1 MDALDL
7 QPALIEAAL
16 KEQAARKLG
25 DYHTE
30 ILRRA
35 RFALELQGNLERQ
48 RAVLLVLAADPLSF
62 INDWIWTYDP
72 RNISRKLPPVVP
84 FVLRPTQERLV
95 LWLQEREAT
104 QTHGMIEKSRDE
116 GMSYVVLAYFLHRW
130 LFTPGF
136 AAGVGSRKEE
146 YVDRK
151 GDPKSLFWKFRDMLG
166 HLPTWM
172 MPEGF
177 TSKLH
182 DNHMRILNPANGAS
196 LTGEA
201 GDNIGRGGR
210 TTMYLLDEWAFVEN
224 PESVNAAISQNTN
237 VVIKG
242 STPNGVGNVFYTE
255 RFSNRF
261 DVFTMRW
268 QDNPDK
274 NFTLDV
280 GGHVAF
286 PWYEKQKANLDPLI
300 LAQEVD
306 IDYTASVAGVVIPA
320 KWVEAAF
327 ALKLERAAPAAAGV
341 DVADDGADK
350 SAYAARQGPVVLP
363 SLRQFKGLHR
373 ASDLIE
379 TGKADG
385 ISELNYD
392 KLGVGASLTATLAKV
407 EGLPFTVRG
416 IANSHKPSRTVYPDA
431 EARAEER
438 FANLAA
444 ELWWRLRLRFKATYE
459 RVTLGKDH
467 PDSEC
472 ISLAELRG
480 HPLES
485 AVRAQLS
492 QSTYEKAGVADKIRV
507 NKKGNG
513 TASPDLA
520 EVILY
525 AFAPA
530 APVAVEYFDPG
541 TVSVPFGETGS
552 TY

>member
-7 QPALIEAAL
+7 RPALVEAAL
-16 KEQAARKLG
+16 KAQAARKLG
-25 DYHTE
+25 DYHVE

-35 RFALELQGNLERQ
+35 RFALELQGSPERQ
-48 RAVLLVLAADPLSF
+48 RAVLLVMASDPIRF
-62 INDWIWTYDP
+62 VNDWIWTYDP
-72 RNISRKLPPVVP
+72 RNISRNLPPVVP
-84 FVLRPTQERLV
+84 FVLRPTQERLIC
-95 LWLQEREAT
+95 WLQEREAT
-104 QTHGMIEKSRDE
+104 QSHGMIEKSRDE

-151 GDPKSLFWKFRDMLG
+151 GDPKSLFWKFRDMLS
-166 HLPTWM
+166 HLPRWM

-177 TSKLH
+177 SPKLH
-182 DNHMRILNPANGAS
+182 DNHMRIINPANGAS

-210 TTMYLLDEWAFVEN
+210 TTIYLLDEWAFVDN

-255 RFSNRF
+255 RFSGRF
-261 DVFTMRW
+261 PVFTMHW
-268 QDNPDK
+268 KDNPDK
-274 NFTLDV
+274 NFTLELDGETV
-280 GGHVAF
+280 Y
-286 PWYEKQKANLDPLI
+286 PWYKKQEANLDPLD

-327 ALKLERAAPAAAGV
+327 ALILPRGSTGAAGV
-341 DVADDGADK
+341 DVAEAGSDK
-350 SAYAARQGPVVLP
+350 SAYAARLGPVVLP
-363 SLRQFKGLHR
+363 SLRQMRGLHI
-373 ASDLIE
+373 ASDLVE
-379 TGKADG
+379 SGTQDG
-385 ISELNYD
+385 IQELNYD
-392 KLGVGASLTATLAKV
+392 KLGVGASLTTTLAKL
-407 EGLPFTVRG
+407 EDLPFTVRG
-416 IANSHKPSRTVYPDA
+416 IANSERPSRTIYPDA

-444 ELWWRLRLRFKATYE
+444 ELWWRLRLRFKASYE
-459 RVTLGKDH
+459 RGMLGEAH
-467 PDSEC
+467 PDEEC
-472 ISLAELRG
+472 ISLAELKG

-485 AVRAQLS
+485 TLRAQLS
-492 QSTYEKAGVADKIRV
+492 QATYEKAGVADKIRV
-507 NKKGNG
+507 NKKGKG

-520 EVILY
+520 EVIMY
-525 AFAPA
+525 AFAPT
-530 APVAVEYFDPG
+530 PPPPIELFIPG
-541 TVSVPFGETGS
+541 TYSQPF
-552 TY
+552 

>member
-16 KEQAARKLG
+16 KAQAARKLG
-25 DYHTE
+25 DYHAE

-35 RFALELQGNLERQ
+35 RFALELQGSPERQ
-48 RAVLLVLAADPLSF
+48 RAVLLVMAADPISF

-72 RNISRKLPPVVP
+72 RNTSRNLPPVVP
-84 FVLRPTQERLV
+84 FVLRPTQERLIR
-95 LWLQEREAT
+95 WLQEREAT
-104 QTHGMIEKSRDE
+104 QSHGMIEKSRDE

-151 GDPKSLFWKFRDMLG
+151 GDPKSLFWKFRDMLS
-166 HLPTWM
+166 HLPRWM
-172 MPEGF
+172 MPAGF
-177 TSKLH
+177 SHKLH

-210 TTMYLLDEWAFVEN
+210 TTIYLLDEWAFVDS

-255 RFSNRF
+255 RFSGRF
-261 DVFTMRW
+261 PVFTMHW
-268 QDNPDK
+268 KDNPDK
-274 NFTLDV
+274 NFTLELNGETV
-280 GGHVAF
+280 Y
-286 PWYEKQKANLDPLI
+286 PWYSKQQANLDPLD

-327 ALKLERAAPAAAGV
+327 ALILPRGSMGAAGV
-341 DVADDGADK
+341 DVADEGSDK
-350 SAYAARQGPVVLP
+350 SAYAARNGPVVLP
-363 SLRQFKGLHR
+363 SLRQMRGLHI
-373 ASDLIE
+373 ASDLVE
-379 TGKADG
+379 SGQADS
-385 ISELNYD
+385 IQELNYD
-392 KLGVGASLTATLAKV
+392 KLGVGASLTATLAKL

-416 IANSHKPSRTVYPDA
+416 IANSERPSRTIYPDA

-444 ELWWRLRLRFKATYE
+444 ELWWRLRLRFKASYE
-459 RVTLGKDH
+459 RAMLGEAH
-467 PDSEC
+467 PDEEC
-472 ISLAELRG
+472 ISLAELKG

-485 AVRAQLS
+485 SLRAQLS
-492 QSTYEKAGVADKIRV
+492 QATYEKAGVADKIRV
-507 NKKGNG
+507 NKKGKG

-520 EVILY
+520 EVIMY
-525 AFAPA
+525 AFAPP
-530 APVAVEYFDPG
+530 APPPVELFIPG
-541 TVSVPFGETGS
+541 TYSQSF
-552 TY
+552 